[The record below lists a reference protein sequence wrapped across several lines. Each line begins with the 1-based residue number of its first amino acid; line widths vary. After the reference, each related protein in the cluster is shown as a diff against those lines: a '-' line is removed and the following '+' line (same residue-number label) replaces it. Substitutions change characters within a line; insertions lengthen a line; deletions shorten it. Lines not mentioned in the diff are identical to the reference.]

1 MKAISTRFD
10 IASEA
15 GSHITAG
22 SWGGKP
28 WTPNQ
33 EDAWNLLNEID
44 QLIKILEQLARSLP
58 PENDSELAQQV
69 RHKLVMHQPA
79 WKDPCQAMRPKN

>member
-1 MKAISTRFD
+1 MSYEGHFYEIRYRLRGQLAHHRWKL
-10 IASEA
+10 
-15 GSHITAG
+15 
-22 SWGGKP
+22 GKP

-79 WKDPCQAMRPKN
+79 WRADEKREV